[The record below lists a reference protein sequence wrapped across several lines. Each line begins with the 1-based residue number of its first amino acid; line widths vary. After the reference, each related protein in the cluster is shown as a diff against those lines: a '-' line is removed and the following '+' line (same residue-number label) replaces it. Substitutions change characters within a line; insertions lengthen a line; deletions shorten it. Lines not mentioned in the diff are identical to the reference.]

1 MSTTPQ
7 MTPEKKVIYTAKTH
21 TVGGREHGVG
31 RSSDGRLDVQL
42 SIPGGPGTGT
52 NPEQLFGVGWS
63 GCFEESMKIAARK
76 MRIHLPEET
85 ALDAEIDLCRA
96 GEDYFLQA
104 RLNISIPGLD
114 REVAQSIVDAAEQI
128 CTYSKAIHGNVDV
141 TIKLV

>member
-21 TVGGREHGVG
+21 TTGGREHGLG
-31 RSSDGRLDVQL
+31 RSSDGRLEVKL

-63 GCFEESMKIAARK
+63 GCFEESMKIAARMMK
-76 MRIHLPEET
+76 IHLPEDT
-85 ALDAEIDLCRA
+85 ALDAEIDLCMK

-104 RLNISIPGLD
+104 RLNVSIPGLD

-128 CTYSKAIHGNVDV
+128 CTYSKAIRGNVDV